1 MRWYKLTG
9 MPIQFTLTTNPKI
22 VSKWT
27 TTPTEGNLGLMT
39 QKGSKFLVWV
49 AIQNNYQ
56 GTIIHEAVHVFQA
69 LTKYIGE
76 DNPGDEWEAYTIEYI
91 ATSLIKEY
99 EDALSKERQAGLQE
113 GVQGIPCLPGTEE
126 KSK

>member
-1 MRWYKLTG
+1 M
-9 MPIQFTLTTNPKI
+9 
-22 VSKWT
+22 
-27 TTPTEGNLGLMT
+27 
-39 QKGSKFLVWV
+39 WV

-99 EDALSKERQAGLQE
+99 EDALSKERQEKLQD
-113 GVQGIPCLPGTEE
+113 GVREVPLVPGTEE
-126 KSK
+126 ESK